1 MPKTH
6 RSLTAATLI
15 LLLLPWPAA
24 AGSTAEPALETIMA
38 HPDWIG
44 NPPEEPYWADDGGS
58 VFYLRKRTGEEHK
71 DLIRVDLESG
81 IQTLVPLGDRGRT
94 DAPGGDLSRD
104 RRWKTYARQGD
115 VFLKDL
121 ETGTIR
127 QITRT
132 EEEEREPRF
141 LVGDSRIAFQRAD
154 TTFVFDLVAG
164 TLFQPA
170 ELKLAKDPA
179 KDEESGYL
187 DEQQER
193 LFEFIRKEKEKRAE
207 AREVDRASRHL
218 DPTRTPV
225 PWYLGEEVEIVEASL
240 SPGGDWMLV
249 VTRAKGAEKHSLMAR
264 FVTEDGS
271 LEAPEVR
278 SKVGTEPPIDHRI
291 LLLDLVQHEKH
302 EVDLSKLPG
311 ILDDPLRELREKAQ
325 EAREKDNAGKVGEDG
340 KKKKGEE
347 KNAEKKDEENKP
359 RPVEV
364 WDLVWS
370 DDGRYGA
377 LMLHAS
383 DNKDRWIVT
392 VEREKPA
399 PVSRHR
405 LTDPAWI
412 NWAFN
417 ELGWLPESDTLWYTS
432 EETGYS
438 NLYLVS
444 MEKATAAR
452 RIVKGDFEVSNVV
465 ASRDGELLYYRANR
479 EHPGIYDV
487 WRVPAAGGEP
497 EQLTRTGGETFF
509 WLSPDESR
517 LLLLHS
523 TTTRHGELYVQPNE
537 PALPAGTAQQITAT
551 HSPEYLAIEWNA
563 PEIVPIPSS
572 HVNRPIWSRVY
583 TPAGFDPSRKYP
595 AVVFTHGAGYLQN
608 AHAGWSGYFRE
619 FMFHTLLTRRGYV
632 VLDMDYRA
640 SAGYGRDWRTAIYR
654 QMGHP
659 EVEDLE
665 DGVAWLAE
673 NKSVDPRRVGTY
685 GGSYGGFLTFM
696 SLFRKPDLFA
706 AGAALRPVTD
716 WAFYNHEY
724 TSNILN
730 TPEIDPEAFEKSS
743 PIEYA
748 QGLSKPLLICTGM
761 VDDNVFFQDS
771 VRLVQR
777 LIELKKEDFETA
789 IYPVEPHGFRQP
801 ESWLDEYRRILK
813 LFETHLRQPPAAADG
828 PPPPAAS
835 PGVPGSSAPR

>member
-1 MPKTH
+1 MPQTL
-6 RSLTAATLI
+6 RRLLAAAA
-15 LLLLPWPAA
+15 LLLLPWPALA
-24 AGSTAEPALETIMA
+24 ASAEPTLETIMA

-44 NPPEEPYWADDGGS
+44 NPPEEPYWADDSRS
-58 VFYLRKRTGEEHK
+58 VYYLRKRTGEEQK

-81 IQTLVPLGDRGRT
+81 AQTLVALGDRGKA

-104 RRWKTYARQGD
+104 RRWKTYARHGD

-121 ETGTIR
+121 QTGTIR

-132 EEEEREPRF
+132 EAQEEEPRF
-141 LVGDSRIAFQRAD
+141 LVGDNRIAFQRGDAV
-154 TTFVFDLVAG
+154 FVYDLVAG
-164 TLFQPA
+164 TLFQAA

-179 KDEESGYL
+179 EDEESGYV

-193 LFEFIRKEKEKRAE
+193 LFDVIRENKQKQAAE
-207 AREVDRASRHL
+207 REEDRASRHL
-218 DPTRTPV
+218 DPTRAPL

-240 SPGGDWMLV
+240 SPSGDWMLV
-249 VTRAKGAEKHSLMAR
+249 VTQAKGAAKKPSLMAR
-264 FVTEDGS
+264 FVTEEGDLKS
-271 LEAPEVR
+271 DEVR
-278 SKVGTEPPIDHRI
+278 SKVGTEPPTDHKI
-291 LLLDLVQHEKH
+291 LLLDLVKHEKH
-302 EVDLSKLPG
+302 EVDLAKLPG
-311 ILDDPLRELREKAQ
+311 IMDDPLKELREKAKK
-325 EAREKDNAGKVGEDG
+325 AKDKDEK
-340 KKKKGEE
+340 
-347 KNAEKKDEENKP
+347 KKDEEKKP

-364 WDLVWS
+364 WNLSWS

-399 PVSRHR
+399 PVTRHR

-412 NWAFN
+412 NWDFN
-417 ELGWLPESDTLWYTS
+417 DFGWVPESDTLVYTS

-444 MEKATAAR
+444 MKDTKPR
-452 RIVKGDFEVSNVV
+452 RIVEGDFEVSNI
-465 ASRDGELLYYRANR
+465 AADREGRHLYYRANHG
-479 EHPGIYDV
+479 HPGIYDV
-487 WRVPAAGGEP
+487 WRVPVSGGKP
-497 EQLTRTGGETFF
+497 EQLSKTGGETFF
-509 WLSPDESR
+509 WLSPDESQ

-523 TTTRHGELYVQPNE
+523 TTTRHGNLYVQPNQPGAE
-537 PALPAGTAQQITAT
+537 AKQVTET
-551 HSPEYLAIEWNA
+551 HSPEYLAIEWSK

-572 HVNRPIWSRVY
+572 HVKKPIWSRVY

-619 FMFHTLLTRRGYV
+619 FMFHTLLTRHGYV

-665 DGVAWLAE
+665 DGVAWLVE
-673 NKSVDPRRVGTY
+673 NKSVDPKRVGTY

-730 TPEIDPEAFEKSS
+730 TPQVDPEAFEKSS

-748 QGLSKPLLICTGM
+748 QGLTRPLLICTGM

-777 LIELKKEDFETA
+777 LIELKKENFETA

-801 ESWLDEYRRILK
+801 TSWLDEYRRIFK
-813 LFETHLRQPPAAADG
+813 LFETHLK
-828 PPPPAAS
+828 
-835 PGVPGSSAPR
+835 

>member
-1 MPKTH
+1 MDMPQTH
-6 RSLTAATLI
+6 RSLTAAALTLM
-15 LLLLPWPAA
+15 LLPWPAA
-24 AGSTAEPALETIMA
+24 AAAAAAGEPTLETIMA

-44 NPPEEPYWADDGGS
+44 NPPEDPYWSDDGRS
-58 VFYLRKRTGEEHK
+58 VYYLRKRNGEEQK

-81 IQTLVPLGDRGRT
+81 LQTLVALGDRGKA

-132 EEEEREPRF
+132 EEEEVEPRF
-141 LVGDSRIAFQRAD
+141 LAGDNRIAFQRGDA
-154 TTFVFDLVAG
+154 TFVFDLVAG

-170 ELKLAKDPA
+170 ELALAKDPA
-179 KDEESGYL
+179 EDEESGYV
-187 DEQQER
+187 DEEQER
-193 LFEFIRKEKEKRAE
+193 LFRVIQENKDKQSA
-207 AREVDRASRHL
+207 AREEDRASRQL
-218 DPTRTPV
+218 DPTRAPL
-225 PWYLGEEVEIVEASL
+225 PWYLGEEVEIVASSL

-249 VTRAKGAEKHSLMAR
+249 VTQAKGRAKKPSLMAR
-264 FVTEDGS
+264 FVTEDGN
-271 LEAPEVR
+271 LESDEVR
-278 SKVGTEPPIDHRI
+278 SKVGTEPLTEHKV
-291 LLLDLVQHEKH
+291 LLLDLVKHEQH

-311 ILDDPLRELREKAQ
+311 ILDDPLKELREKAKK
-325 EAREKDNAGKVGEDG
+325 AKEKDKKDSKDTKDG
-340 KKKKGEE
+340 KDE
-347 KNAEKKDEENKP
+347 KKKDEEKKP
-359 RPVEV
+359 RPVEAQAIA
-364 WDLVWS
+364 WS

-377 LMLHAS
+377 LMLRAS

-399 PVSRHR
+399 PVTRHR

-412 NWAFN
+412 NWDFN
-417 ELGWLPESDTLWYTS
+417 DLGWLPETDTLFYTS

-444 MEKATAAR
+444 MQDGKPH
-452 RIVKGDFEVSNVV
+452 RIVEGDFEVSNV
-465 ASRDGELLYYRANR
+465 AAGRDGKYLYYRAN
-479 EHPGIYDV
+479 HDQPGIHDV
-487 WRVPAAGGEP
+487 WRVPVSGSGGDIGGKP
-497 EQLTRTGGETFF
+497 EQLSKTGGETFF
-509 WLSPDESR
+509 WLSPDDSQI
-517 LLLLHS
+517 LLLHS
-523 TTTRHGELYVQPNE
+523 TTTRHGDLFVQPNQMNAE
-537 PALPAGTAQQITAT
+537 AKQVTET
-551 HSPEYLAIEWNA
+551 HSPEYLAIEWSA

-572 HVNRPIWSRVY
+572 QVKKPIWSRVY
-583 TPAGFDPSRKYP
+583 TPAGFDPARKYP

-608 AHAGWSGYFRE
+608 AHAGWSDYFRE
-619 FMFHTLLTRRGYV
+619 YMFHTVLTRHGYV

-659 EVEDLE
+659 ELEDLE
-665 DGVAWLAE
+665 DGVAWLVK
-673 NKSVDPRRVGTY
+673 NRSVDPKRVGTY

-716 WAFYNHEY
+716 WAFYNHGY

-730 TPEIDPEAFEKSS
+730 TPEVDPEAFKTSS

-748 QGLSKPLLICTGM
+748 EGLTKPLLICSGM

-771 VRLVQR
+771 VRMVQR
-777 LIELKKEDFETA
+777 LIELKKENFETA
-789 IYPVEPHGFRQP
+789 VYPVEPHGFRQP
-801 ESWLDEYRRILK
+801 TSWLDEYRRIFK
-813 LFETHLRQPPAAADG
+813 LFETHLK
-828 PPPPAAS
+828 
-835 PGVPGSSAPR
+835 

>member
-1 MPKTH
+1 M
-6 RSLTAATLI
+6 RQILRNLTAAALP

-24 AGSTAEPALETIMA
+24 AASAEPALETVMA

-44 NPPEEPYWADDGGS
+44 NPPEEPYWADDGRS
-58 VFYLRKRTGEEHK
+58 VFYLRKRTGEEQK
-71 DLIRVDLESG
+71 DLIRLDLESG
-81 IQTLVPLGDRGRT
+81 IQTLVPLGERGKT

-104 RRWKTYARQGD
+104 RRWKTYARQGNI
-115 VFLKDL
+115 FLKDL
-121 ETGTIR
+121 QTGTIR

-132 EEEEREPRF
+132 EEEEGEPRF
-141 LVGDSRIAFQRAD
+141 LVGDNRIAFQRGDA
-154 TTFVFDLVAG
+154 TFVYDLVAG

-170 ELKLAKDPA
+170 DLKLAKDPA
-179 KDEESGYL
+179 EDEESGYI

-193 LFEFIRKEKEKRAE
+193 LFQVLRQEKEKQAA
-207 AREVDRASRHL
+207 AREEDRASRHL
-218 DPTRTPV
+218 DPTRAPL
-225 PWYLGEEVEIVEASL
+225 PWFLGEEVEIVQSSL
-240 SPGGDWMLV
+240 SPAGDWMLV
-249 VTRAKGAEKHSLMAR
+249 VTQAKGAAKKPSLMAR
-264 FVTEDGS
+264 FVTEEGDLKS
-271 LEAPEVR
+271 DEVR
-278 SKVGTEPPIDHRI
+278 SKVGTEPPTDHKV
-291 LLLDLVQHEKH
+291 LLLDLVKHEKH

-311 ILDDPLRELREKAQ
+311 ITDDPLKELREKAKK
-325 EAREKDNAGKVGEDG
+325 AKEKDKKNE
-340 KKKKGEE
+340 KKKEEE
-347 KNAEKKDEENKP
+347 KKP

-364 WDLVWS
+364 WALAWS

-377 LMLHAS
+377 LMLHSS
-383 DNKDRWIVT
+383 DNKDRWIAT

-399 PVSRHR
+399 PAVRHR

-412 NWAFN
+412 NWEYN
-417 ELGWLPESDTLWYTS
+417 ELGFLPETDTLWYTS
-432 EETGYS
+432 EETGHS

-444 MEKATAAR
+444 MQDGKAR
-452 RIVKGDFEVSNVV
+452 RIVEGDFEVSNAVP
-465 ASRDGELLYYRANR
+465 SRDGKHLYYRANQG
-479 EHPGIYDV
+479 HPGIYDV
-487 WRVPAAGGEP
+487 WRVPVSGGKP
-497 EQLTRTGGETFF
+497 EQLSKTGGETFF
-509 WLSPDESR
+509 ELSPDESR
-517 LLLLHS
+517 ILLLHS
-523 TTTRHGELYVQPNE
+523 TVTRHGDLYVQPNQPGAE
-537 PALPAGTAQQITAT
+537 AKQITET
-551 HSPEYLAIEWNA
+551 HSPEYLAIEWSR

-572 HVNRPIWSRVY
+572 HVKKPIYSRVY
-583 TPAGFDPSRKYP
+583 TPEGFDPSRKYP

-665 DGVAWLAE
+665 DGVAWLVK
-673 NKSVDPRRVGTY
+673 NKSVDPQRVGTY

-730 TPEIDPEAFEKSS
+730 TPEVDPEAFEKSS

-748 QGLSKPLLICTGM
+748 QGLTKPLLICTGM

-777 LIELKKEDFETA
+777 LIELKKESFETA
-789 IYPVEPHGFRQP
+789 IYPVEPHAFRQP
-801 ESWLDEYRRILK
+801 TSWLDEYRRIFK
-813 LFETHLRQPPAAADG
+813 LFETHLK
-828 PPPPAAS
+828 
-835 PGVPGSSAPR
+835 